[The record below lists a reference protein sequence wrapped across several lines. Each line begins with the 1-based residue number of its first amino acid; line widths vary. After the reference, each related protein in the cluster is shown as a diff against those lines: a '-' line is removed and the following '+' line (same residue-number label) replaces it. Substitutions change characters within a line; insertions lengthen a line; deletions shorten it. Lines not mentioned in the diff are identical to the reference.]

1 MALKLEDKRAVVAE
15 VSEVAR
21 NALSVV
27 IANYQGIS
35 AVDMVRMRSEARKS
49 GVYLRVIKNTLAR
62 RALADSPFACAQP
75 ALEGS
80 TLLAF
85 SHEDP
90 GAAAR
95 LISKFAKENE
105 KLVVKDVAVEGKL
118 LGAKGIDKLAKMPTY
133 AQAIAILMGTLQAP
147 ITQLTRTIAEPTA
160 KLVRTVAAIAE
171 SKKEVA

>member
-1 MALKLEDKRAVVAE
+1 MALRLEDKRAVVAE
-15 VSEVAR
+15 VSEVAK

-27 IANYQGIS
+27 IANYQGIN
-35 AVDMVRMRSEARKS
+35 AVDMVKLRAEARQS
-49 GVYLRVIKNTLAR
+49 GVYMRVVKNTLAR
-62 RALADSPFACAQP
+62 RALADTAFACVEP
-75 ALEGS
+75 ALQGP

-85 SHEDP
+85 SQEDP

-95 LISKFAKENE
+95 LISKFAKDNEN
-105 KLVVKDVAVEGKL
+105 LVVKDVAVEGRL

-133 AQAIAILMGTLQAP
+133 EQAIAILMGTLQAP

-171 SKKEVA
+171 SKKEAA

>member
-1 MALKLEDKRAVVAE
+1 MALKLEDKRVVVAE

-27 IANYQGIS
+27 IANYQGIN
-35 AVDMVRMRSEARKS
+35 AVDMVKMRAEARKS

-62 RALADSPFACAQP
+62 RALSGTSFACAEP
-75 ALEGS
+75 ALKGS

-85 SHEDP
+85 SREDP

-118 LGAKGIDKLAKMPTY
+118 LGAQSIDKLAKMPNRE
-133 AQAIAILMGTLQAP
+133 QAIAILMGTLLAP

-171 SKKEVA
+171 SKKEAA